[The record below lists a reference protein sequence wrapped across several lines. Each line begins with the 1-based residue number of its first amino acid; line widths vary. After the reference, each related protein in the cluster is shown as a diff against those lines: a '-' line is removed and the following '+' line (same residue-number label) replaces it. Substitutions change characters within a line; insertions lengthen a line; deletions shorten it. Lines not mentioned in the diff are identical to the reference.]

1 MHKPGH
7 KFLSRLGAALTLI
20 GGLLVATALGGVS
33 PAGAATQW
41 TPLTLRLNLGVL
53 LEGNLGVL
61 LEGEFCGPV
70 GDGSHLVDEG
80 A

>member
-41 TPLTLRLNLGVL
+41 TPLTLCGVMDSTTAPAGTVAL
-53 LEGNLGVL
+53 DIIA
-61 LEGEFCGPV
+61 V
-70 GDGSHLVDEG
+70 GDRKSVV
-80 A
+80 